1 MKPKVLAAVIAAV
14 LVVAAGAFALTRL
27 NAPSEDAAIAFVP
40 DEAVMY
46 GNIFIR
52 PSNDQK
58 RALDALFRKVPGI
71 DDTDEAIGKLTDLL
85 DRGLATGGFDYEEDV
100 EPWLGDQAAGFLLPG
115 GTEEAPHV
123 GFLVESKDD
132 DALQD
137 FVDDVAATG
146 DATIEERTYRGET
159 YLIDEEGDPFAVAI
173 VDGFLI
179 AGHEVA
185 LKDAIDAYAGGAALE
200 DDEDFVDA
208 TEPLNDDWIGLF
220 YFDLRGF
227 VAAFEETLDL
237 GPEERVFFDALGFG
251 DQDPM
256 AAIVYATRDSVTFE
270 STGAFNPGGDFAQLT
285 QVVAEPGLVPDL
297 PADTWLAY
305 GIPKLGR
312 FLDGLFGLGAQV
324 PGFDRS
330 QIDAAFYGQTGLRLQ
345 EDVLSWM
352 DDAGLF
358 VQGTTI
364 QEVGGGIVIESSD
377 PAKTARLLERAE
389 EALVQQGI
397 RPTAESQGGLEG
409 FSVQIPGAPAP
420 IYALAGD
427 RLVVAYGDAGVD
439 AAVAAETLRDTDA
452 FAAAQDAVGDDFNIS
467 FYVDVDAAQK
477 LGEGLAAFGGVPLGA
492 TYEEDVKPWIDA
504 LTHVVA
510 AAKMEGD
517 TLVQKIVIGAE

>member
-1 MKPKVLAAVIAAV
+1 MNPKVVAAVIAAA
-14 LVVAAGAFALTRL
+14 LIAGGGAFALTRL
-27 NAPSEDAAIAFVP
+27 NAPSEDSAIEFVP

-46 GNIFIR
+46 GNLFIR
-52 PSNDQK
+52 PSTDQK

-71 DDTDEAIGKLTDLL
+71 EDSDEAIEKLTDLL
-85 DRGLATGGFDYEEDV
+85 DRGLASGGFDYEEDV

-132 DALQD
+132 AALQE
-137 FVDDVAATG
+137 FVGDLVATG
-146 DATIEERTYRGET
+146 DASIEERTHGGET
-159 YLIDEEGDPFAVAI
+159 YLIDEAGEPFAMGT
-173 VDGFLI
+173 VDGFLV

-185 LKDAIDAYAGGAALE
+185 LKEAIDTHAGGSTLG

-220 YFDLRGF
+220 YLDLRGF

-237 GPEERVFFDALGFG
+237 GPRERVFFEALGFG

-256 AAIVYATRDSVTFE
+256 AAIVYASPDSVTFE
-270 STGAFNPGGDFAQLT
+270 STGAFNPGGDLAELT
-285 QVVAEPGLVPDL
+285 EVVAEPGLVPDL
-297 PADTWLAY
+297 PADTWAAY

-312 FLDGLFGLGAQV
+312 FLDGFFELGAQV

-330 QIDAAFYGQTGLRLQ
+330 QIEAAFYGQTGLRLQ

-352 DDAGLF
+352 EDAGLF

-364 QEVGGGIVIESSD
+364 QEVGGGIVLESND
-377 PAKTARLLERAE
+377 PEKTARLLERAE
-389 EALVQQGI
+389 EALVQQGV
-397 RPTAESQGGLEG
+397 RPAAESHGDLEG
-409 FSVQIPGAPAP
+409 FSVQIPGVPAP

-427 RLVVAYGDAGVD
+427 RLVVAYGDAGLD
-439 AAVAAETLRDTDA
+439 AATGDERLRETEA
-452 FAAAQDAVGDDFNIS
+452 FAAAQGAVGDDFNIS

-477 LGEGLAAFGGVPLGA
+477 LFEGLAAFGGVPVGT
-492 TYEEDVKPWIDA
+492 TYEEEVKPWIDA
-504 LTHVVA
+504 MTHVVG